1 MEIQEISGEGADWID
16 LAQAGQMLA
25 YCEFDN

>member
-16 LAQAGQMLA
+16 LAQLEQMLS
-25 YCEFDN
+25 YCESDN